1 MRTSKI
7 FVTVDAVILR
17 KSDDFELLLIKR
29 KNEPF
34 KDCWA
39 LPGGFV
45 DENEDLKTAAIREL
59 EEETQIKV
67 TDLEQIGA
75 FGKPFRDPRGHMI
88 SVAYFGI
95 VPENT
100 IAVAADDAK
109 ETGWFSVKDLPK
121 LAFDHLDIVT
131 LTLQKF
137 QLLITRP
144 KNGSDPKI

>member
-1 MRTSKI
+1 MLKTFCMRTSKI

-17 KSDDFELLLIKR
+17 KSADYELLLIKR

-45 DENEDLKTAAIREL
+45 DENEDLKAAAIREL

-67 TDLEQIGA
+67 TDLKQVGA
-75 FGKPFRDPRGHMI
+75 FGKPFRDPRSHVV

-95 VPENT
+95 VPENAV
-100 IAVAADDAK
+100 AVAADDAK
-109 ETGWFSVKDLPK
+109 ESGWFNIKRFAK
-121 LAFDHLDIVT
+121 
-131 LTLQKF
+131 
-137 QLLITRP
+137 TRF
-144 KNGSDPKI
+144 

>member
-17 KSDDFELLLIKR
+17 KSGDFELLLIKR

-67 TDLEQIGA
+67 TDMQQIGA

-137 QLLITRP
+137 QL
-144 KNGSDPKI
+144 

>member
-17 KSDDFELLLIKR
+17 KSSDYELLLIKR

-75 FGKPFRDPRGHMI
+75 FGKPFRDPRGHMV

-100 IAVAADDAK
+100 VAVAADDAK

-131 LTLQKF
+131 LSLQKF
-137 QLLITRP
+137 QL
-144 KNGSDPKI
+144 

>member
-17 KSDDFELLLIKR
+17 KSSEYELLLIKR

-67 TDLEQIGA
+67 TDLKQVGA

-131 LTLQKF
+131 LSLQKY
-137 QLLITRP
+137 QL
-144 KNGSDPKI
+144 

>member
-88 SVAYFGI
+88 SVAYFGF

-137 QLLITRP
+137 QL
-144 KNGSDPKI
+144 

>member
-1 MRTSKI
+1 MRTSNI

-17 KSDDFELLLIKR
+17 KSGDYELLLIKR

-45 DENEDLKTAAIREL
+45 DQNEDLKVAAIREL

-88 SVAYFGI
+88 SVAYFGF

-131 LTLQKF
+131 LSLQK
-137 QLLITRP
+137 I
-144 KNGSDPKI
+144 NI